1 MSVSYTES
9 RASRILRDCLLTAES
24 SLTGW
29 VSEGVRRRIVG
40 DCVANSGHFEAPESA
55 WLGWRVTACLAGS
68 HEIETFS
75 SRKNYLRRGFL
86 VTFDVLAGTFT
97 ARYSST
103 SYKLTSG
110 PE

>member
-1 MSVSYTES
+1 ML
-9 RASRILRDCLLTAES
+9 AAQS
-24 SLTGW
+24 SLTGG
-29 VSEGVRRRIVG
+29 VSEVVRRRNLG
-40 DCVANSGHFEAPESA
+40 DSVAEIGHFEAPESA
-55 WLGWRVTACLAGS
+55 WLVWRVTACLAGS